1 MKPSTESVAPTLVTG
16 PTGPVTFTEYEPASA
31 VEAAA
36 SEYVEFVAPTMFRPF
51 FIHWYVK
58 GPVPAAV
65 TEKFADAPATTLR
78 AAGAEVTVTGTF
90 VVTVAA
96 ALVAEPAEFVI
107 TTS

>member
-1 MKPSTESVAPTLVTG
+1 
-16 PTGPVTFTEYEPASA
+16 
-31 VEAAA
+31 
-36 SEYVEFVAPTMFRPF
+36 
-51 FIHWYVK
+51 
-58 GPVPAAV
+58 VPAAV
-65 TEKFADAPATTLR
+65 TEKLVEAPATTLR